1 MRARCRLRARL
12 RRTCAPCGRNPLR
25 RRGRTSRRGRWHGC
39 QVERHAVAAGEDRH
53 AVAIGK
59 PRARTSRRRRVHP
72 LDVAGSVFILSP
84 SPSRS
89 PGRSASR
96 RREDRHARERL
107 AAVGRC
113 PARTGARRKMN
124 GGLGARINT
133 GLPVVLARRR
143 RQWCAGFHARVPCPW
158 GQCGVPRLLA
168 ASNFCARVNLSAWP
182 LLLGRRVERRA
193 RRRRQVCA
201 DGLVCWAH
209 AFSVVS

>member
-1 MRARCRLRARL
+1 MTCAENARIYWVFCVRARCRLRARL
-12 RRTCAPCGRNPLR
+12 RRTCAPCGRNPRR

-39 QVERHAVAAGEDRH
+39 PVERHAVAHVVERH
-53 AVAIGK
+53 AVAMIG
-59 PRARTSRRRRVHP
+59 RARKCAARGWPFLAFILSTWPGACSSCRRRRH
-72 LDVAGSVFILSP
+72 
-84 SPSRS
+84 
-89 PGRSASR
+89 GRR
-96 RREDRHARERL
+96 VGRHARERL

-168 ASNFCARVNLSAWP
+168 ASSLCARVNSSRPVLSAP
-182 LLLGRRVERRA
+182 GA
-193 RRRRQVCA
+193 A
-201 DGLVCWAH
+201 
-209 AFSVVS
+209 